1 MKVLYWRDVATTG
14 AAFHLVEGELPR
26 RATDR
31 GYHGHDFSEL
41 FVVHQGRCRHTINGQ
56 TEYLQPGT
64 LAFIRESDFHTLE
77 PNGPEPLRITN
88 LAFPTGT
95 ADFVQARYLAEKSRF
110 YAAAGNQ
117 PELVELSPSVLGRL
131 ESALR
136 ELAAA
141 PRERFFLERF
151 LLNLLYELRDPVAN
165 ALPAGTPDWLV
176 DALKKVEQRA
186 LFAEGV
192 PAFVRL
198 CGRSHEHVTR
208 VTRQFVGRT
217 PSQLIRDLRL
227 DHAARQLESSDEPI
241 MEVAANVGLPNLSHF
256 YTLFQKRFG
265 VAPRQYRRQ
274 HRQVV
279 C

>member
-1 MKVLYWRDVATTG
+1 M
-14 AAFHLVEGELPR
+14 EGELPR

-31 GYHGHDFSEL
+31 GYHGHDFTEL
-41 FVVHQGRCRHTINGQ
+41 FVVQHGRCRHTINGQ
-56 TEYLQPGT
+56 TEYLEPGA
-64 LAFIRESDFHTLE
+64 LVFIRESDFHTLE
-77 PNGPEPLRITN
+77 PNGPEPLRIAN

-95 ADFVQARYLAEKSRF
+95 AEFMQTRYLCDKARF
-110 YAAAGNQ
+110 FAAAGNQ
-117 PELVELSPSVLGRL
+117 PELRELTPSELGRL

-151 LLNLLYELRDPVAN
+151 LLNLFYELRDPEAN
-165 ALPAGTPDWLV
+165 TLPAGTPDWLV
-176 DALKKVEQRA
+176 TALKKVEHRER
-186 LFAEGV
+186 FAEGV

-208 VTRQFVGRT
+208 VTREFVGRT

-227 DHAARQLESSDEPI
+227 EHAARQLESSDVPI
-241 MEVAANVGLPNLSHF
+241 MEVAASVGLPNLSHF

-279 C
+279 Y